1 MFYGKSSRKLRLSD
15 RQERLALL
23 KYPLAS
29 SQLKKRGGGREYI
42 VVSRFLR
49 NIKLELRGQEIQRT
63 FIASDVLKNT

>member
-29 SQLKKRGGGREYI
+29 SQLKKRGGGEYI